1 MAMTKENTYKS
12 TCSLTKLCLL
22 PFIKT
27 KLFNKYFTE
36 EEGDDMEEKKKK
48 KLMLWFFFSPFNNKN

>member
-1 MAMTKENTYKS
+1 MTKENTYKS
-12 TCSLTKLCLL
+12 TCSLTKLCLP

-48 KLMLWFFFSPFNNKN
+48 VNAVVFFFSL

>member
-1 MAMTKENTYKS
+1 MAKGTIVLEKAIFI
-12 TCSLTKLCLL
+12 L
-22 PFIKT
+22 FIKT

-48 KLMLWFFFSPFNNKN
+48 VNAVVFFFPPLIIRINT

>member
-12 TCSLTKLCLL
+12 TCSLTKLWLL

-27 KLFNKYFTE
+27 KLFNEYFTE
-36 EEGDDMEEKKKK
+36 EEDDNMEEKKESFSFSFS
-48 KLMLWFFFSPFNNKN
+48 FFFFFL

>member
-1 MAMTKENTYKS
+1 MTKENTYKS

-27 KLFNKYFTE
+27 KLFNKYFME

-48 KLMLWFFFSPFNNKN
+48 VNAVVFFFYPFNNKN

>member
-48 KLMLWFFFSPFNNKN
+48 VNAVVFFFPFNNKN

>member
-27 KLFNKYFTE
+27 KLLNKYFTE

-48 KLMLWFFFSPFNNKN
+48 S